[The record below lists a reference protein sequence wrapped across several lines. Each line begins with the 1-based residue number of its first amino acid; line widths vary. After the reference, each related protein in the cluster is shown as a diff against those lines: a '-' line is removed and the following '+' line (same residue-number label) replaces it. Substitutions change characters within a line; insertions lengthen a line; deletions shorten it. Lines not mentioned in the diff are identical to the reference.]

1 MRNKYKVQEEGIM
14 RKMLPNVVITLTV
27 FAGFLLSL
35 AAPAW
40 SAGDVDLG
48 AGLKPK
54 EGAQK
59 TAKDQFKRKA
69 PWKIALSLPG
79 MGNTWLVQMLEE
91 SKYEASKHKQIAQFI
106 VADAE
111 WKPDKQVADLEDML
125 TKNVDAIIVYPVTPT
140 SLGPIIEKIA
150 TKGIPT
156 ITAGPVTGT
165 DKLTSFLEFGREP
178 FGRVGGEFLAKE
190 LKGKGTVWM
199 IRGVAGVAEEEF
211 RYQGAVSA
219 FKGTNI
225 KIGAEVY
232 ADWSYAK
239 GKQVCE
245 NLVLSGKPVDGIWFS
260 GAEMTKGCVEVFQ
273 EFKKPLVPMTG
284 ESNNGYL
291 RLWKAVGLKSA
302 APEYPPSIGEAQVL
316 AAVSLL
322 EGKRIYR
329 DYVSVLP
336 GITNQNFDRFYRPDL
351 NDNYWMPS
359 GLPEAKLKELYGKK

>member
-1 MRNKYKVQEEGIM
+1 MSRICM
-14 RKMLPNVVITLTV
+14 NVAITVTV
-27 FAGFLLSL
+27 AVGFLLSSVGI
-35 AAPAW
+35 AR
-40 SAGDVDLG
+40 SAEEVKLG
-48 AGLKPK
+48 AGLVPK
-54 EGAQK
+54 AGAAQ
-59 TAKDQFKRKA
+59 TAPNQFKKNP
-69 PWKIALSLPG
+69 PWKVALSLPG

-91 SKYEASKHKQIAQFI
+91 SKYEASKHKEIAQFI

-125 TKNVDAIIVYPVTPT
+125 TKKVDAIIVYPVTPA

-150 TKGIPT
+150 AQGIPV

-165 DKLTSFLEFGREP
+165 DKLTTFLEFGREP
-178 FGRVGGEFLAKE
+178 FGRVGGDFLVKE

-219 FKGTNI
+219 FKGTDI

-232 ADWSYAK
+232 GDWSYAK
-239 GKQVCE
+239 AKQVCE

-260 GAEMTKGCVEVFQ
+260 GADMTKGCIEVFQ
-273 EFKKPLVPMTG
+273 EFKKSLVPMTG

-291 RLWKAVGLKSA
+291 RVWKAVGLKSA

-322 EGKRIYR
+322 QGKRLYK
-329 DYVSVLP
+329 DYVTALP
-336 GITNQNFDRFYRPDL
+336 AITNQNFDKFYRPDL

-359 GLPEAKLKELYGKK
+359 GLPEKKLKELYGNK